1 MRYPFGYP
9 SKKEKIRSEL
19 FEMYND
25 RNRQMPQ
32 SARQFPMTTRC
43 GGDLPVRDAE
53 QGGRRCDGSLGRDQ
67 SSLDHTSRD
76 QAARNRT
83 AHDQSARGHMGNG
96 NAVGRGKGWGLYEHP
111 LAMVYSP
118 YQLFRDLY
126 TPDAALGRGTLF
138 AELDLPFEASSN
150 RRNGGCAR

>member
-1 MRYPFGYP
+1 
-9 SKKEKIRSEL
+9 
-19 FEMYND
+19 MYND
-25 RNRQMPQ
+25 RNRQMPH

-53 QGGRRCDGSLGRDQ
+53 QGGRRCDGSLDRAMHDQ
-67 SSLDHTSRD
+67 VLGNASRD
-76 QAARNRT
+76 QAVRDRT
-83 AHDQSARGHMGNG
+83 AHGQAAHGHMGNG